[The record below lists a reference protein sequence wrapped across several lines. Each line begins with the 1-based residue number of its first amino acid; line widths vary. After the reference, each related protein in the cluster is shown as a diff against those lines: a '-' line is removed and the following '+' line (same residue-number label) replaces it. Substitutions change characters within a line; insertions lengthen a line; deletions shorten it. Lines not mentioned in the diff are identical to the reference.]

1 MTDQLTRATVQAA
14 IHVPAELLAAGAVA
28 VANRPRWSPKSQD
41 LLVTANPAANYREH
55 ARAIGH
61 AWSHTPDV
69 SGAAVAAAM
78 RAAAKTAKAVRTEYS
93 TSLVWTGPTT
103 EALGLRS
110 TRSVLNALVANA
122 TESLILVSFA
132 THNVGD
138 LTTDLSNAAA
148 RGVEV
153 TIILE
158 TPDDPGGPLDIGP
171 THPLAPLRGTATFYR
186 WPDET
191 RRAHF
196 ATTARLHAKC
206 VIADRTSALITSANL
221 TSAGINDNIEL
232 GIFIEAGPLPGQ
244 LAHHIRLLIEQGTL
258 DVS

>member
-1 MTDQLTRATVQAA
+1 MTDGLTQATVQAA
-14 IHVPAELLAAGAVA
+14 LHVPAKLLSSGAAAIA
-28 VANRPRWSPKSQD
+28 DRPRWSPRSQD
-41 LLVTANPAANYREH
+41 LLVKANPAPNYREH
-55 ARAIGH
+55 ARAIGQ
-61 AWSHTPDV
+61 AWSHTPGV
-69 SGAAVAAAM
+69 SGAAVAYAM
-78 RAAAKTAKAVRTEYS
+78 RAAASTAKAVRAQHS

-110 TRSVLNALVANA
+110 TRSVLNALVTKA
-122 TESLILVSFA
+122 TESLILVSFV

-138 LTTDLSNAAA
+138 LTTDLANAAR
-148 RGVEV
+148 RGVDV

-158 TPDDPGGPLDIGP
+158 TPDEPGGPLTIESDHPFAPIRDI
-171 THPLAPLRGTATFYR
+171 ATFYR

-206 VIADRTSALITSANL
+206 VIADESSALVTSANL

-232 GIFIEAGPLPGQ
+232 GLLIEAGPLPRQ
-244 LAHHIRLLIEQGTL
+244 LSGHIQLLIEQGTL
-258 DVS
+258 EAV